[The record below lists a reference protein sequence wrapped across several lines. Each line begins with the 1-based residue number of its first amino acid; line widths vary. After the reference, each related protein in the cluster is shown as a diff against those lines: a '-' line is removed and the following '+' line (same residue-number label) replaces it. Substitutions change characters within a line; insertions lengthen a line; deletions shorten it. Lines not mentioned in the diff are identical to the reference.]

1 MTTGI
6 RGIGMTAM
14 GVSNDLS
21 DLASRLDEIETTG
34 LTFVELPL
42 YDLDCVI
49 AGRIYRTQLQAVKR
63 SHHRED

>member
-21 DLASRLDEIETTG
+21 DLATRLDEIESTG
-34 LTFVELPL
+34 LSFVELPL
-42 YDLDCVI
+42 
-49 AGRIYRTQLQAVKR
+49 
-63 SHHRED
+63 